1 MNTNPLTIR
10 SAPSRRGRRLL
21 VWAALACALSGCEET
36 LPPREPPRTVLQP
49 SLTVTRPGEVILR
62 DSVLQGTG
70 GSFLAVVKNIYDE
83 VLQDSGR
90 IRLKLDITMLNEP
103 KGTILTA
110 GPAALSAS
118 ASRVRTVAH
127 TAHVEAD
134 EEYLVNWREYKGG
147 ILTLGIDTSAV
158 IRRQWDH
165 KTSEG
170 IPFWTLV
177 NLYPGATPG
186 GEAYLLSDTVR
197 YRVEGTVQI
206 FKVVQ
211 PQVLPAREVWMV
223 YKIFE
228 NALPGWRSSPI
239 RVRPGEIVQ

>member
-1 MNTNPLTIR
+1 MNTIPFSDR

-21 VWAALACALSGCEET
+21 VWAVLASALIGCEES

-49 SLTVTRPGEVILR
+49 SLTVTRPGEVVLR

-70 GSFLAVVKNIYDE
+70 GAFLATVKNIYDD

-90 IRLKLDITMLNEP
+90 IRLKLDITMLNQP
-103 KGTILTA
+103 KDAIVTA
-110 GPAALSAS
+110 GPGGPAALSAG
-118 ASRVRTVAH
+118 AARVRTVAY

-134 EEYLVNWREYKGG
+134 EEYLLNWREYKGG

-158 IRRQWDH
+158 IQRQWDH

-170 IPFWTLV
+170 IPFWSLV
-177 NLYPGATPG
+177 NLYPMATPG
-186 GEAYLLSDTVR
+186 GEGYLLSDTIR

-211 PQVLPAREVWMV
+211 PQVLPARDVWMV

-228 NALPGWRSSPI
+228 NALPNPI
-239 RVRPGEIVQ
+239 LR

>member
-1 MNTNPLTIR
+1 M
-10 SAPSRRGRRLL
+10 
-21 VWAALACALSGCEET
+21 
-36 LPPREPPRTVLQP
+36 
-49 SLTVTRPGEVILR
+49 RPGDVILR

-70 GSFLAVVKNIYDE
+70 GSFLAAVKNIYDE

-90 IRLKLDITMLNEP
+90 IRLELDITMLNEP
-103 KGTILTA
+103 RNIILTA
-110 GPAALSAS
+110 RREKAAGAPGG
-118 ASRVRTVAH
+118 ASRVRTVAY

-134 EEYLVNWREYKGG
+134 EEYLLNWREYKRG

-158 IRRQWDH
+158 IQRQWDH

-170 IPFWTLV
+170 IPFWSLV
-177 NLYPGATPG
+177 NLYPMATPG
-186 GEAYLLSDTVR
+186 GMPYLLSDTIR
-197 YRVEGTVQI
+197 YRVEGTVQV

-228 NALPGWRSSPI
+228 NALPAAILR
-239 RVRPGEIVQ
+239 